1 MRTDCLPTKK
11 VLTLDAARAV
21 ADAALAEAVK
31 RGFNELVIVVVDDG
45 GRLIFLVRQ
54 DNAEPA
60 AIDIGIAK
68 TRTAAIFKRETK
80 EWKERLLDGKWWVL
94 GMPNMA
100 PIEGGVPI
108 VVEGRVIGA
117 LGVAGGSGGADSEI
131 CRAGLAVLENGSA
144 Q

>member
-1 MRTDCLPTKK
+1 M
-11 VLTLDAARAV
+11 
-21 ADAALAEAVK
+21 AEAVK

-54 DNAEPA
+54 DNAEPGRA
-60 AIDIGIAK
+60 ADIGIAK

-80 EWKERLLDGKWWVL
+80 EWKERLLEGKWWVL
-94 GMPNMA
+94 GMPNMT

-117 LGVAGGSGGADSEI
+117 LGIAGGSGGADSEI